1 MKFGLYRLHEP
12 LTESELASIEKEY
25 GTAIQI
31 VSVYRAWNRC
41 SVRDDLAWLDRLKQ
55 LPRDIL
61 LTWEP
66 WKVPPDPDRPFDQP
80 DFSLK
85 HIIAGRYDEYI
96 RSFGRELAT
105 FTRTI
110 FLRTMHEMNGNWYPW
125 CGTLNGNSA
134 ELHIAAWNHIRNLVN
149 IEVPTG
155 IKWVWSPYAHSYPN
169 QPSNAIE
176 RYFPGDDALDL
187 IAIDG
192 YNWGSSRE
200 WSVWQSF
207 EEIFADAYEA
217 LSVIS
222 QQPFIIGET
231 ACDESG
237 GNKERWITETFKIIK
252 TRFKKIEALI
262 WFDVKKE
269 CDWRI
274 ASSPGSLR
282 AFRNNADAF
291 NTGQDQFVT
300 GNSQGA

>member
-12 LTESELASIEKEY
+12 LTKSELASIEEEY

-41 SVRDDLAWLDRLKQ
+41 SVRDDLAWLSRLKQ

-96 RSFGRELAT
+96 RSFSRELAT
-105 FTRTI
+105 FPQTI

-125 CGTLNGNSA
+125 CGTVNGNSA
-134 ELHIAAWNHIRNLVN
+134 ELHIAAWNHIRNIVN
-149 IEVPTG
+149 IEAPSG
-155 IKWVWSPYAHSYPN
+155 IEWVWSPYAHSYPD
-169 QPSNAIE
+169 QPSNSIE
-176 RYFPGDDALDL
+176 RYFPGDNALDM

-192 YNWGSSRE
+192 YNWGSSKE
-200 WSVWQSF
+200 WSTWQSF
-207 EEIFADAYEA
+207 EEIFADAYET

-222 QQPFIIGET
+222 QRPIIIGEA

-237 GNKERWITETFKIIK
+237 GNKERWITEAFDIIK
-252 TRFKKIEALI
+252 KRFKKIEALI
-262 WFDVKKE
+262 WFDEKKE

-274 ASSPGSLR
+274 TSSPGSLR
-282 AFRNNADAF
+282 AFRNCH
-291 NTGQDQFVT
+291 
-300 GNSQGA
+300 